1 MPLTIYEK
9 ELIRILRTRCGE
21 LTTGQTVE
29 KLTALGVID
38 STLCKVLAV
47 REYVRDIME
56 TGIRKTDAMWL
67 ATERLACSCE
77 YVRKC
82 MYYYTDMNIG

>member
-29 KLTALGVID
+29 KLVALGVID
-38 STLCKVLAV
+38 KRDVAGDRTVRLLLRVRTQMHVLLH
-47 REYVRDIME
+47 RY
-56 TGIRKTDAMWL
+56 
-67 ATERLACSCE
+67 ERRLSG
-77 YVRKC
+77 RR
-82 MYYYTDMNIG
+82 IP

>member
-38 STLCKVLAV
+38 STLCKVLTV
-47 REYVRDIME
+47 REHVRDIME
-56 TGIRKTDAMWL
+56 TGIRKTDVVPVG
-67 ATERLACSCE
+67 TPDIKE
-77 YVRKC
+77 
-82 MYYYTDMNIG
+82 I

>member
-21 LTTGQTVE
+21 LTPGQTVE

-38 STLCKVLAV
+38 LSL
-47 REYVRDIME
+47 IH
-56 TGIRKTDAMWL
+56 I
-67 ATERLACSCE
+67 
-77 YVRKC
+77 
-82 MYYYTDMNIG
+82 

>member
-29 KLTALGVID
+29 KLVALGVID

-47 REYVRDIME
+47 REHVRDIME
-56 TGIRKTDAMWL
+56 TGIRKTNAMWL
-67 ATERLACSCE
+67 ATDGSPAPTSTYANAC
-77 YVRKC
+77 
-82 MYYYTDMNIG
+82 TTTPI

>member
-47 REYVRDIME
+47 REYVRGIME
-56 TGIRKTDAMWL
+56 TGIRKTDLWL
-67 ATERLACSCE
+67 ATERFACSYE

-82 MYYYTDMNIG
+82 MYYYTDMNVG

>member
-38 STLCKVLAV
+38 STLCKVCLL
-47 REYVRDIME
+47 Y
-56 TGIRKTDAMWL
+56 TSDA
-67 ATERLACSCE
+67 ADE
-77 YVRKC
+77 
-82 MYYYTDMNIG
+82 

>member
-38 STLCKVLAV
+38 STLC
-47 REYVRDIME
+47 
-56 TGIRKTDAMWL
+56 
-67 ATERLACSCE
+67 
-77 YVRKC
+77 
-82 MYYYTDMNIG
+82 

>member
-47 REYVRDIME
+47 REHVR
-56 TGIRKTDAMWL
+56 IRKTDAMWL
-67 ATERLACSCE
+67 ATERFACSYE

>member
-47 REYVRDIME
+47 REHVRDIME
-56 TGIRKTDAMWL
+56 TGIRKTDGWRPNGSPAPTSTY
-67 ATERLACSCE
+67 ANAC
-77 YVRKC
+77 
-82 MYYYTDMNIG
+82 TTTPI

>member
-21 LTTGQTVE
+21 LTNRTDGR
-29 KLTALGVID
+29 KAWSPCGVID

-47 REYVRDIME
+47 REHVRDIME
-56 TGIRKTDAMWL
+56 TGIRKTDAMWA
-67 ATERLACSCE
+67 ATDGSPAPTSTCANAC
-77 YVRKC
+77 
-82 MYYYTDMNIG
+82 TTTPI